1 MTKAHRLDPGGT
13 APLFERLIDT
23 EPRRGGEAYP
33 YRLHTVDEMVLSIGR
48 GIARLID
55 TRRPVD
61 IHTVPRDEV
70 LTVLEYGLPDIAR
83 LSPRSFDD
91 RQLLART
98 LVRVI
103 SAYEPRL
110 IDVAVGVEPYPAGLD
125 RVRAR
130 VTGAMLIDRV
140 MQPVSFALLLGPG
153 PTEAVPS

>member
-1 MTKAHRLDPGGT
+1 VTKAHRLDPGGT

-23 EPRRGGEAYP
+23 EPRQGGEAFP
-33 YRLHTVDEMVLSIGR
+33 YRLHTVADMVRSIGR

-61 IHTVPRDEV
+61 IHDVPREEA
-70 LTVLEYGLPDIAR
+70 LTVREYGLPDIAR
-83 LSPRSFDD
+83 LSPRSHDD

-110 IDVAVGVEPYPAGLD
+110 HDVAVTVEPVPAELD

-130 VTGAMLIDRV
+130 VTAQILIDRV

-153 PTEAVPS
+153 PTEAVAP